1 MGSRVKCL
9 QCPMTWESYNR
20 GLVVFHYLDGSE
32 HSHKVNLAFVSDEDV
47 RLMVKDI
54 ESITLDDGID

>member
-1 MGSRVKCL
+1 
-9 QCPMTWESYNR
+9 MTWESYNR